1 MEELKI
7 LEPYSIKKLRLP
19 KNLKKLYL
27 STINQIKGM
36 NISKNI
42 EIYENF
48 IIGYRRVIKEEL
60 TQIANIVSDEEYT
73 KVYKYLRI
81 IWFDEL

>member
-7 LEPYSIKKLRLP
+7 LEPYSIKKLKLP

-27 STINQIKGM
+27 STTNQIKGM

-48 IIGYRRVIKEEL
+48 IIGYRRVSKEEL

-81 IWFDEL
+81 I

>member
-27 STINQIKGM
+27 SAIDQIKGM

-42 EIYENF
+42 EIYETLT
-48 IIGYRRVIKEEL
+48 IGYRRVSKEEL
-60 TQIANIVSDEEYT
+60 VQIANIVSDEEYT

-81 IWFDEL
+81 I

>member
-7 LEPYSIKKLRLP
+7 LEPYSIKKLKLP

-48 IIGYRRVIKEEL
+48 IIGYRRVSKEEL

-81 IWFDEL
+81 I

>member
-1 MEELKI
+1 LEELKI
-7 LEPYSIKKLRLP
+7 LEPYSIKKLKLP

-48 IIGYRRVIKEEL
+48 IIGYRRVSKEEL

-81 IWFDEL
+81 I